1 MAAPLWNTPA
11 PALPSIKVLTLIANK
26 KLGAS
31 ACALWIFIPSLRF
44 LTILARTCTLTFT
57 CLWIVSIHDIFLA
70 FKTSLLILNNV
81 VLDISTSARALQHNL
96 DSIFATACVKIES
109 IRPPS
114 IPTPYCAD
122 IVSKFINQV
131 NCEFASSP
139 DKNGN
144 LAFWTRI
151 IKTRS

>member
-96 DSIFATACVKIES
+96 DSIFATVSVKIES
-109 IRPPS
+109 MCPPS
-114 IPTPYCAD
+114 IAATYCAD

-131 NCEFASSP
+131 NCEFTSRP
-139 DKNGN
+139 DIDGN